1 MEFKMGKH
9 LKTEIDYN
17 MIRDLARE
25 LVKADPTNNKLQ
37 EYLKMDNFEGAELR
51 RHIKDLV

>member
-9 LKTEIDYN
+9 LKTEMDYR

-25 LVKADPTNNKLQ
+25 LVKADPTNSKLQ
-37 EYLKMDNFEGAELR
+37 EYLQMDNFEGAELR
-51 RHIKDLV
+51 RYIKDLV

>member
-1 MEFKMGKH
+1 MGKH

-25 LVKADPTNNKLQ
+25 LVKADPTNSKLQ
-37 EYLKMDNFEGAELR
+37 EYLQMDNFEGAELR
-51 RHIKDLV
+51 RYIKDLV

>member
-1 MEFKMGKH
+1 MGKH

-37 EYLKMDNFEGAELR
+37 EYLQMDNFEGAELQR
-51 RHIKDLV
+51 YIKDLV

>member
-1 MEFKMGKH
+1 MEKKMGKH

-25 LVKADPTNNKLQ
+25 LVKADPTNSKLQ
-37 EYLKMDNFEGAELR
+37 QYLQMDNFEGAELR
-51 RHIKDLV
+51 RYIKDLV